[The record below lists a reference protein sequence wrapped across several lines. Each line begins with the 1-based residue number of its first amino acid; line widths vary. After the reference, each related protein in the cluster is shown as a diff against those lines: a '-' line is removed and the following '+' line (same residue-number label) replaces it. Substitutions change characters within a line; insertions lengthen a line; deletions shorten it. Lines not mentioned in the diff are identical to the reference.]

1 MRFDNFIGNLK
12 IIERLRQ
19 KLREGRFP
27 HALIFTG
34 PEGVG
39 KRTCALMIAKALN
52 CSNSGPD
59 DFCEECSQCRKI
71 DAGTHPD
78 VLTLGIEEDASEI
91 KIVQIRSL
99 LRTLELRPLEG
110 ANKVFIIDPADAM
123 NPASANALLK
133 GLEEPP
139 DNSYFILLSPNP
151 QSLLITVRSRSQ
163 TYPFIPLTLAEMRT
177 FSDSAQPSNY
187 DELALRWSRGSIGN
201 LKTLDLEA
209 LRERRAIALDFLE
222 TATRASN
229 EEFRSLIGA
238 SADLSRSKG
247 DFEPNMNTIAI
258 LVEDLLYLREGL
270 AGRIVNIDLE
280 TELSRLAAE
289 IAPAQF
295 VRIADFLRT
304 IEIHANNYGNRQM
317 LTDMLA
323 LTSNAAVGKL
333 ADDIPAKSR

>member
-1 MRFDNFIGNLK
+1 MRFDDFIGNRK
-12 IIERLRQ
+12 VIERLRL

-27 HALIFTG
+27 HGLIFTG

-52 CSNSGPD
+52 CTQGGAD
-59 DFCEECSQCRKI
+59 EFCDACTQCRKI

-78 VLTLGIEEDASEI
+78 VLTVGLEDEASEI
-91 KIVQIRSL
+91 KIAQIRAL
-99 LRTLELRPLEG
+99 LQTLDLRPLEG
-110 ANKVFIIDPADAM
+110 KNKVFLIDPADAM
-123 NPASANALLK
+123 NPASANSLLK

-139 DNSYFILLSPNP
+139 ENSYFILMSPNP

-163 TYPFIPLTLAEMRT
+163 TYPFVPLTLEEMRT
-177 FSDSAQPSNY
+177 FSD
-187 DELALRWSRGSIGN
+187 DELALRWSRGSIGR

-209 LRERRAIALDFLE
+209 LRQRRAIALDFLE
-222 TATRASN
+222 TAVRAGDDD
-229 EEFRSLIGA
+229 FRSLIGA

-247 DFEPNMNTIAI
+247 DFEPNMDTLAI

-270 AGRIVNIDLE
+270 ADKIINVDLAK
-280 TELSRLAAE
+280 ELARLAGE
-289 IAPAQF
+289 IPPAQF

-304 IEIHANNYGNRQM
+304 IEIHADNYGNRQM
-317 LTDMLA
+317 LTDVLA